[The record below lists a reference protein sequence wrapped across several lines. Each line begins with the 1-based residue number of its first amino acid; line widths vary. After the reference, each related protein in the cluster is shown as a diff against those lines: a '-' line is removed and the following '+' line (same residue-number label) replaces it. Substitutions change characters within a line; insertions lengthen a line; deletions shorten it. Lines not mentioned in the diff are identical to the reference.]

1 MKHQK
6 VVIDTGPPERR
17 SHNKVVVEQGANMRA
32 RLRIVDQTTLDR
44 LLHERKISL
53 DQHTAGDHLYRDMI
67 RAGYLLSARWLD
79 DKGTGSQSQGISHDR
94 ATALLKMGL
103 AKAWLF
109 SGVGRRCTDWLFG
122 VVLGE
127 RQVVDDQLPWVR
139 QGLDKYQGFDSW
151 WHGRDTNV
159 PLPTLLRELPRK
171 VQLSRPFHH
180 EVR

>member
-1 MKHQK
+1 MKPQK

-17 SHNKVVVEQGANMRA
+17 THNKVVVEQGANMRA
-32 RLRIVDQTTLDR
+32 RLRIVDQTEPDR

-53 DQHTAGDHLYRDMI
+53 DQHTAADHLYRDMI
-67 RAGYLLSARWLD
+67 RAGYLLSSRWLD
-79 DKGTGSQSQGISHDR
+79 DRGTASGTPGISQDR

-103 AKAWLF
+103 AKAWLLAQI
-109 SGVGRRCTDWLFG
+109 GRRQAEWLLG
-122 VVLGE
+122 VIIGE
-127 RQVVDDQLPWVR
+127 RKVTDDQLPWIR

-159 PLPTLLRELPRK
+159 PLPALLSELPRK
-171 VQLSRPFHH
+171 VQRSRPFHH